1 VRRPAT
7 SPRCNFQRRHCR
19 CAACTPTGVPPPPPI
34 GGRRA
39 AEATRHGCL
48 LRGVAGTEHVNRRA
62 RLTDLLSCPPA
73 HAAASGGTDTVGW
86 KMKGSDLLLLKVFLV
101 RLSHHFHVQ
110 LRHPGHSQ
118 RTTLHVQTMFLMDYF
133 YKIIFYPITYLIYP
147 SSIYHISSCLSSRV
161 DMVFL
166 LKNHFLLFPQ

>member
-7 SPRCNFQRRHCR
+7 SPRRNFQRGRCR
-19 CAACTPTGVPPPPPI
+19 CAARTPTGVPPPPPI

-62 RLTDLLSCPPA
+62 RLSDLLSCPPA
-73 HAAASGGTDTVGW
+73 RAAASGGTDTVGW

-101 RLSHHFHVQ
+101 RLSIISTCSSGTKGV
-110 LRHPGHSQ
+110 GTS
-118 RTTLHVQTMFLMDYF
+118 TYVAGLHGRERRKPKLF
-133 YKIIFYPITYLIYP
+133 YGLVRLAE
-147 SSIYHISSCLSSRV
+147 S
-161 DMVFL
+161 
-166 LKNHFLLFPQ
+166 